1 MAQSGTGPGG
11 NENKSLSV
19 TGQDSELDAQSKNEG
34 LEEQSEE
41 SKNPDESGEDGSE
54 KDADAKKK
62 KEFSAKD
69 AVKAGQ
75 TAVSAGQAAA
85 QVGKLMQLLMWLKSM
100 GQMAMNLVSA
110 AGNAFW
116 GMLQGA
122 WSAVTGFFSGAVS
135 TVSSFFAIG
144 AAAATTVVVG
154 TSGIIGILL
163 IGVVVTVSGA
173 LGSNRVDD
181 TPDCRQE
188 VKKLIVQENVDASTQ
203 KMVNAKLVYS
213 VLHELGLADE
223 NIAGCLG
230 NWEVE
235 SGIDPTSVETIFS
248 EPYCIG
254 PRKQAAWDAG
264 FRIEAIDSD
273 YANRFPL
280 IKLAGLGLGGFTD
293 TNDGAVNN
301 TRLMAFAE
309 ALGREWH
316 ELDVQLAFCLC
327 PADKGGFGKLFLNW
341 PDEPNP
347 RDAAYTFARDW
358 EGNTTLHQEERKS
371 SAERWFVTM
380 AGWDADV
387 NYANSIIEM
396 AGSVSISGSDKA
408 AKKAMDECHGA
419 DMNYDNST
427 LVNAALSL
435 AWPTREQA
443 HANDGTA
450 LYQALHRQILPGD
463 GIFQSCDRSVC
474 VAVRW
479 SGVDDDFPPGGCT
492 SGLIPHLSTSPKWE
506 EIHWNGDK
514 SKLQPGDIL
523 ITPDHVC
530 MYIGAEETKKK
541 FPDDDG
547 REIYEGSINY
557 DNFSQGFSPHMNYC
571 GGRSEYRAFRSVY
584 KEPNPKYKHL
594 SASSG

>member
-19 TGQDSELDAQSKNEG
+19 ASQDSGLDTQSKNKE
-34 LEEQSEE
+34 LEEPSEE
-41 SKNPDESGEDGSE
+41 STSDESGEDSSE
-54 KDADAKKK
+54 KDTDAKKK
-62 KEFSAKD
+62 KGFSAKD
-69 AVKAGQ
+69 AVKTGQ
-75 TAVSAGQAAA
+75 AAVSAGQAAA
-85 QVGKLMQLLMWLKSM
+85 QVGKLMQLMMWLKSM
-100 GQMAMNLVSA
+100 GQMAMNLVA
-110 AGNAFW
+110 TAGNAFW

-122 WSAVTGFFSGAVS
+122 WGAVTGFFSSAVS

-280 IKLAGLGLGGFTD
+280 IKLAAWK
-293 TNDGAVNN
+293 AVPS
-301 TRLMAFAE
+301 TSIAS
-309 ALGREWH
+309 
-316 ELDVQLAFCLC
+316 
-327 PADKGGFGKLFLNW
+327 KGDLSIFRNK
-341 PDEPNP
+341 
-347 RDAAYTFARDW
+347 
-358 EGNTTLHQEERKS
+358 RKS
-371 SAERWFVTM
+371 IC
-380 AGWDADV
+380 V
-387 NYANSIIEM
+387 N
-396 AGSVSISGSDKA
+396 
-408 AKKAMDECHGA
+408 
-419 DMNYDNST
+419 
-427 LVNAALSL
+427 
-435 AWPTREQA
+435 
-443 HANDGTA
+443 
-450 LYQALHRQILPGD
+450 
-463 GIFQSCDRSVC
+463 
-474 VAVRW
+474 
-479 SGVDDDFPPGGCT
+479 
-492 SGLIPHLSTSPKWE
+492 
-506 EIHWNGDK
+506 
-514 SKLQPGDIL
+514 
-523 ITPDHVC
+523 
-530 MYIGAEETKKK
+530 
-541 FPDDDG
+541 
-547 REIYEGSINY
+547 
-557 DNFSQGFSPHMNYC
+557 GF
-571 GGRSEYRAFRSVY
+571 RA
-584 KEPNPKYKHL
+584 
-594 SASSG
+594 